1 MNYLL
6 VEDLSKSYGE
16 KLLFSNI
23 TFGLERGQK
32 AGLIARNGTGKS
44 TLLEMIAGKGMP
56 DSGKVVIR
64 KDIRMLYLPQ
74 EPVLN
79 PEDAALDAVLAS
91 DTEQARLIRE
101 HERLA
106 AIPPEE
112 WDDLQHSRF
121 DAVGNR
127 LTELG
132 AWQYEA
138 RVKEVLGKLDIHDFD
153 QPCGQMS
160 GGQQKKV
167 ALARVLTEEAD
178 LLILDEPTNHLDID
192 TIEWMEEFLNRS
204 QLTLILV
211 THDRYFLDQVCDSII
226 EMDRGAVYQ
235 YKGDY
240 AYYLEKKAEREA
252 GDAVVMEKQK
262 SLYKQE
268 LEWIRRMPRARTH
281 KSKSRIQ
288 EFGRIEEKVHQHSRT
303 VKQEFFVKM
312 DRLGSKIMEINN
324 IHKRFGGLNL
334 VEDFSYTFKK
344 GDKVGLVGRNGSG
357 KSTFLEMLWER
368 VRPDQG
374 RIVKG
379 QTLKM
384 AYFTQ
389 LGIPLDESRRV
400 IDIVKDVA
408 EEVYVDEKH
417 TISAS
422 RFLSMFGIPHD
433 IQYNYAQ
440 YLSGGERRKLHLL
453 LTLMEQ
459 PNFLM
464 LDEPTNDL
472 DIQTLQALEEFLVN
486 YRGCLVVAS
495 HDRFFLDKIAGHLF
509 VFQGDG
515 KVKDHY
521 GNYTMY
527 REARDKA
534 QRQAKLQARAA
545 EPVLTREPRKADPG
559 KATWKE
565 MREFEALETEIA
577 ALEVRRTELEQY
589 LNSGETDHRKLQAW
603 ADELSDTLARIDT
616 CSDRWLELS
625 EKCTT

>member
-6 VEDLSKSYGE
+6 VEGLSKSYGE
-16 KLLFSNI
+16 KVLFSDI

-56 DSGKVVIR
+56 DTGKVVMR

-74 EPVLN
+74 EPELN
-79 PEDAALDAVLAS
+79 PEQAALDAVLAS

-101 HERLA
+101 HERLVLT
-106 AIPPEE
+106 PTDHWTEE
-112 WDDLQHSRF
+112 QRQRF
-121 DAVGNR
+121 DVIGAR
-127 LTELG
+127 LTELE
-132 AWQYEA
+132 AWQYES
-138 RVKEVLGKLDIHDFD
+138 RVKEVLGKLDIQDFD

-160 GGQQKKV
+160 GGQRKKV

-192 TIEWMEEFLNRS
+192 TIEWMEDFLNRS

-226 EMDRGAVYQ
+226 ELDHGTVFQ

-240 AYYLEKKAEREA
+240 AYYLEKKAERDVAES
-252 GDAVVMEKQK
+252 VVMEKQK
-262 SLYKQE
+262 ALYRQE
-268 LEWIRRMPRARTH
+268 LDWIRRMPKARTH
-281 KSKSRIQ
+281 KSKARIQ
-288 EFGRIEEKVHQHSRT
+288 EFGKIEEKVHQHFRT

-312 DRLGSKIMEINN
+312 DRMGSKILEINN
-324 IHKRFGGLNL
+324 IHKKYGNLNL

-357 KSTFLEMLWER
+357 KSTFLDMLWES

-389 LGIPLDESRRV
+389 QGIPLDESRRV

-417 TISAS
+417 SISAS
-422 RFLSMFGIPHD
+422 RFLSMFGISHD
-433 IQYNYAQ
+433 IQFNYAQ

-472 DIQTLQALEEFLVN
+472 DIQTLQALEEFLIH
-486 YRGCLVVAS
+486 YKGCLVVAS
-495 HDRFFLDKIAGHLF
+495 HDRFFLDRISGHLF
-509 VFQGDG
+509 VFRGQG
-515 KVKDHY
+515 KVKDFY
-521 GNYTMY
+521 GNYTLY
-527 REARDKA
+527 REAREKEL
-534 QRQAKLQARAA
+534 KQARLVAKSAA
-545 EPVLTREPRKADPG
+545 ETTLKEPRKTDPS

-565 MREFEALETEIA
+565 MREYEALDLEIGT
-577 ALEVRRTELEQY
+577 LENRKTTLEQQ
-589 LNSGETDHRKLQAW
+589 LHSGETNHENLQAW
-603 ADELSDTLARIDT
+603 AAELSETLSLIDQKT
-616 CSDRWLELS
+616 ERWLELS
-625 EKCTT
+625 EKCGE

>member
-6 VEDLSKSYGE
+6 VEELSKSYGE
-16 KLLFSNI
+16 KLLFSSI
-23 TFGLERGQK
+23 TFGLEKGQK
-32 AGLIARNGTGKS
+32 AGLIARNGTGKT
-44 TLLEMIAGKGMP
+44 TLLEIIAGKGSA

-64 KDIRMLYLPQ
+64 RGIRMMYLPQ

-79 PEDAALDAVLAS
+79 PDDPALEAVLAS
-91 DTEQARLIRE
+91 DTEQAKLISE
-101 HERLA
+101 YERLVA
-106 AIPPEE
+106 VPTEH
-112 WDDLQHSRF
+112 WDNEQHRRF
-121 DAVGNR
+121 DAIGAR
-127 LTELG
+127 LTELD
-132 AWQYEA
+132 AWHFES
-138 RVKEVLGKLDIHDFD
+138 RVKEVLGKLDIHNYD

-160 GGQQKKV
+160 GGQRKKV
-167 ALARVLTEEAD
+167 ALARVLIEDAD

-226 EMDRGAVYQ
+226 EMDQGTLFQ

-240 AYYLEKKAEREA
+240 SWYLEKKAEREA

-268 LEWIRRMPRARTH
+268 LEWIRRMPKARTH
-281 KSKSRIQ
+281 KSKARIQ
-288 EFGRIEEKVHQHSRT
+288 EFGKIEDQVHQHTRSI
-303 VKQEFFVKM
+303 KQEFFVKM
-312 DRLGSKIMEINN
+312 DRLGSKILEINN
-324 IHKRFGGLNL
+324 IHKRFGDINL
-334 VEDFSYTFKK
+334 VEDFSYIFKK

-357 KSTFLEMLWER
+357 KSTFLDILFGAVRADLGR
-368 VRPDQG
+368 VVR
-374 RIVKG
+374 G

-389 LGIPLDESRRV
+389 QGIPLDESRRV

-408 EEVYVDEKH
+408 EEVYVDDKH
-417 TISAS
+417 SISAS
-422 RFLSMFGIPHD
+422 RFLSMFGISHD

-453 LTLMEQ
+453 LTLMQQ

-472 DIQTLQALEEFLVN
+472 DIQTLQALEEFLVQ
-486 YRGCLVVAS
+486 YKGCLVVAS

-509 VFQGDG
+509 VFKGEGQM
-515 KVKDHY
+515 KDFY

-527 REARDKA
+527 REERNKE
-534 QRQAKLQARAA
+534 QQKAKLQSRLTATVAA
-545 EPVLTREPRKADPG
+545 REPKKTDPS

-565 MREFEALETEIA
+565 MREFETLELEIA
-577 ALEVRRTELEQY
+577 ALDLRKTALEQQ
-589 LNSGETDHRKLQAW
+589 LNSGETDHLKLQEW
-603 ADELSDTLARIDT
+603 ADGLSEVMMLLEVKT
-616 CSDRWLELS
+616 DRWLELS
-625 EKCTT
+625 EKCSG